1 MAPHT
6 EHAVQHP
13 ARSASMEFAMEFAL
27 EFALDVS
34 LSACAKERPNTVHLC
49 LKPLVGKSKKDVGAR
64 PSLHTLLFS
73 LHNHISD
80 LTLTSTYFTRVARRH
95 DHETESYTR
104 LPRYII

>member
-1 MAPHT
+1 
-6 EHAVQHP
+6 
-13 ARSASMEFAMEFAL
+13 MEFAL